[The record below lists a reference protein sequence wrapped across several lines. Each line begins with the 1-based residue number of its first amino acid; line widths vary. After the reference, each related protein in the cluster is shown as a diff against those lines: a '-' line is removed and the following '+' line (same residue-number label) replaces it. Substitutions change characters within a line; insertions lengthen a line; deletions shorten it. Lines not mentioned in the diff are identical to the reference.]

1 MRFGVRITAVGDWN
15 TGEGIRLALG
25 ALIGAYQE
33 DDSGSLTALLPLAG
47 RTLVEY
53 QVRCAA
59 AAGASPIVV
68 LVEGIPLALNQAF
81 ERLRYEGLN
90 LILVSD
96 GNEAAT
102 RFEAGQLILVVGD
115 GVVPPLE
122 LLADLGGEEEAIVL
136 TVPDDERHESY
147 ERIDGASRWSGVA
160 LVEGRTLGA
169 TAAVLGDWDLP
180 STLLRRTLQAGARLR
195 PTPTK
200 LEPLLAESP
209 GDLELFDRSLIA
221 KSRGPRTDFASRY
234 VLPPIED
241 FATEKLMETRVRPD
255 WLLYA
260 ALILTLGAAFA
271 FTRGW
276 LWPAVGM
283 LVVST
288 PLDLIARRL
297 GMLRLKPLPD
307 ETLAQRLLWPASGL
321 SLIALGWWEARHGS
335 GWGASMASFAALAF
349 AEAYRI
355 ERTHTDIP
363 ISGWLFSR
371 RNAIL
376 VLFLF
381 ALANAWTA
389 YVVAILGYAAISFFF
404 AQYLVHRLRPELTT
418 H

>member
-1 MRFGVRITAVGDWN
+1 M
-15 TGEGIRLALG
+15 ALG

-81 ERLRYEGLN
+81 DRLRGEGLN

-102 RFEAGQLILVVGD
+102 RFEAGELILVIGD
-115 GVVPPLE
+115 GVAPPLE
-122 LLADLGGEEEAIVL
+122 LLAELSDEQEALVL
-136 TVPDDERHESY
+136 TVPDDEQHENY
-147 ERIDGASRWSGVA
+147 ERIDGVSRWSGVA
-160 LVEGRTLGA
+160 LVDGRTLGA

-180 STLLRRTLQAGARLR
+180 STLLRRTLQAGAHLR
-195 PTPTK
+195 PTPADQ
-200 LEPLLAESP
+200 EPLVVHNP

-221 KSRGPRTDFASRY
+221 KSRGPRTDIASRY
-234 VLPPIED
+234 VLPLVED
-241 FATEKLMETRVRPD
+241 LATEKLMETRVRPS

-260 ALILTLGAAFA
+260 ALGLTVGAAFA

-276 LWPAVGM
+276 HWAAVAM
-283 LVVST
+283 LLLST

-297 GMLRLKPLPD
+297 GMLRLKPVPPNSYVQLS
-307 ETLAQRLLWPASGL
+307 LWPASGL
-321 SLIALGWWEARHGS
+321 ALIALAWWETRHGE
-335 GWGASMASFAALAF
+335 GWGAFVCALCAAAF
-349 AEAYRI
+349 GQAYQI
-355 ERTHTDIP
+355 ERAHTEIALP
-363 ISGWLFSR
+363 PWLFSR

-376 VLFLF
+376 LLFLF
-381 ALANAWTA
+381 SLAGAWTSFLIA
-389 YVVAILGYAAISFFF
+389 VLVYAAISFFF
-404 AQYLVHRLRPELTT
+404 VQYLVHRLRQN
-418 H
+418 

>member
-1 MRFGVRITAVGDWN
+1 M
-15 TGEGIRLALG
+15 ALG

-68 LVEGIPLALNQAF
+68 LVERIPLALNQAF
-81 ERLRYEGLN
+81 DRLRHEGLN

-102 RFEAGQLILVVGD
+102 RFESGELILVIGD
-115 GVVPPLE
+115 GVAPPLE
-122 LLADLGGEEEAIVL
+122 LLSGLRDEQEALVL
-136 TVPDDERHESY
+136 TVPDDETHEGY
-147 ERIDGASRWSGVA
+147 ERIDGVSRWSGVA
-160 LVEGRTLGA
+160 LVDGRTLGA

-180 STLLRRTLQAGARLR
+180 STLLRRTLQAGAHLR
-195 PTPTK
+195 PTPPDQ
-200 LEPLLAESP
+200 EPLVAHNP
-209 GDLELFDRSLIA
+209 GDLQLFDRSLIA
-221 KSRGPRTDFASRY
+221 KSRGPRTDAASRY
-234 VLPPIED
+234 ILPWVED
-241 FATEKLMETRVRPD
+241 FATEKLMETSLRPA

-260 ALILTLGAAFA
+260 ALALTIGAAFA

-283 LVVST
+283 LLVST

-297 GMLRLKPLPD
+297 GMLRLVPVAPNSY
-307 ETLAQRLLWPASGL
+307 AQLLLWPASGL
-321 SLIALGWWEARHGS
+321 ALIALAWWETRHGQ
-335 GWGASMASFAALAF
+335 GWGAFVSALCAAAF
-349 AEAYRI
+349 GQAYQF
-355 ERTHTDIP
+355 ERMDTRVALP
-363 ISGWLFSR
+363 PWLLSR

-376 VLFLF
+376 ILFLF
-381 ALANAWTA
+381 ALAGAWTGFLIA
-389 YVVAILGYAAISFFF
+389 VLIYAAISFFF
-404 AQYLVHRLRPELTT
+404 VQYLVHRLRPELTT